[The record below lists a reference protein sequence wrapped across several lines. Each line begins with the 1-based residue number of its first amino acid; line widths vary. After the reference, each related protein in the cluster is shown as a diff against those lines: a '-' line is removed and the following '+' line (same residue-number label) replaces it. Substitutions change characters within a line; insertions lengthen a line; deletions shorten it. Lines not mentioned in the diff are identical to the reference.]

1 MRTVRNI
8 TVAVSPEL
16 YRQTRM
22 LAVEYDSTVTAM
34 VAYLLAAMPRALKA
48 ARFPVGGPQSA
59 ASARPAPSA
68 SGPASS
74 ANSPT
79 PSPEKIAHSGSAAV
93 NPNLNPS
100 LSKACEDTLQA
111 NIAPVQ
117 QYADTNQHISKDL
130 SPGPKPPTS
139 AANP

>member
-68 SGPASS
+68 NAPASS
-74 ANSPT
+74 VNP
-79 PSPEKIAHSGSAAV
+79 PSPEKIAHSGCAAV
-93 NPNLNPS
+93 NPNLNPA
-100 LSKACEDTLQA
+100 LSKACEDTLQG
-111 NIAPVQ
+111 NTAPVQ

-130 SPGPKPPTS
+130 QQGPKPPTG
-139 AANP
+139 AVNQ